1 LQQGI
6 VKLKKNHNFIQSFN
20 VNIGLNYDLMAK
32 FDLTDCLFRPI
43 TIKDTNRFVYSAA
56 IKSDP
61 DFNWNNYILYLAPS
75 YFRDFYMRVIVHHGW
90 LTQDSEL

>member
-1 LQQGI
+1 MTRIFFLFLNNLKNQLQQSI

-56 IKSDP
+56 IKIRP
-61 DFNWNNYILYLAPS
+61 RFQLEQLYFLFGAKL
-75 YFRDFYMRVIVHHGW
+75 F
-90 LTQDSEL
+90 